1 MGAKISVHSCRSL
14 GRPIRH
20 DAPDQRRSTPA
31 HQSRSVANGSTAR
44 GGARAQASVLL
55 LRLAQ
60 ICPKGNLLQPWFE
73 LAEALKNAALPAGS
87 MIYGAVGVPAD
98 R

>member
-1 MGAKISVHSCRSL
+1 MTPRTSEGRRPRISSDRS
-14 GRPIRH
+14 RT
-20 DAPDQRRSTPA
+20 DRRLE
-31 HQSRSVANGSTAR
+31 

-73 LAEALKNAALPAGS
+73 LAEALKNAAQPAGS